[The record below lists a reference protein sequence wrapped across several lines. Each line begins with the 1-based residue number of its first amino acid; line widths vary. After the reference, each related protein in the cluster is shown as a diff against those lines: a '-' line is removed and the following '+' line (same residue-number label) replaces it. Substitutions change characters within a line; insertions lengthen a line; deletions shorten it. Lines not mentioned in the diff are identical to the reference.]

1 MIRSEGEHSEQI
13 SMMFL
18 PSLSLS
24 LSGHLQHQRWEN
36 HIPLI
41 RSHKQHAVRGS
52 DEAMAARG
60 TYKTGLLWGKVTA
73 VISDM
78 SDGLNFW
85 GF

>member
-41 RSHKQHAVRGS
+41 RSHEQHAVRGS
-52 DEAMAARG
+52 DEATAARG

-73 VISDM
+73 AISDM
-78 SDGLNFW
+78 SDGLNVW
-85 GF
+85 GL

>member
-1 MIRSEGEHSEQI
+1 
-13 SMMFL
+13 MMFL

-41 RSHKQHAVRGS
+41 RSHKQHTVRGS
-52 DEAMAARG
+52 DEATAVRG

-73 VISDM
+73 AICVM
-78 SDGLNFW
+78 SDEFNVW